1 MSTWKSD
8 FDRDGYLI
16 RRGLFSEQE
25 SSTLVD
31 HYMAMNAAGLR
42 NDQDLNIVDPNDP
55 LYKFPRLLQMH
66 RDDELSKDWLLDPR
80 IRETLADIMDCD
92 PWAVQTMMY
101 FKPPQARG
109 QALHQDNLYL
119 RAHPGTCIGVWT
131 ALDYCDAANGCLQV
145 VPGSHKLPLMCN
157 LPADTNE
164 SFGGGTVPVPS
175 GYEVVDA
182 VMQPGDTL
190 FFHGSLI
197 HGSRKNSTTDR
208 FRRSLIGH
216 YIESRAT
223 HVWEYY
229 FPVLQFDGTEVPLA
243 TSERGAACGVLII
256 EDDGKERIEMAHT
269 EHGIEKRH
277 G

>member
-1 MSTWKSD
+1 MAGWKED
-8 FDRDGYLI
+8 FDRDGFVI

-25 SSTLVD
+25 SSTFID

-42 NDQDLNIVDPNDP
+42 NDQDGYVNDPDDP

-66 RDDELSKDWLLDPR
+66 REDDLSKDWMLDDR
-80 IRETLADIMDCD
+80 IHETLADVMGCE

-119 RAHPGTCIGVWT
+119 RAHPGTCIGVWM

-145 VPGSHKLPLMCN
+145 VPGSHKLPLLCN
-157 LPADTNE
+157 IPADTTE

-175 GYEVVDA
+175 GFEVVDA

-197 HGSRKNSTTDR
+197 HGSRKNVTTDR
-208 FRRSLIGH
+208 FRRCLIGH

-223 HVWEYY
+223 HVWKYY
-229 FPVLQFDGTEVPLA
+229 FPVLRFDGTEVPLA
-243 TSERGAACGVLII
+243 TSETGAACGVLVI
-256 EDDGKERIEMAHT
+256 EDGVERIEMAHT
-269 EHGIEKRH
+269 EHGTQKRH